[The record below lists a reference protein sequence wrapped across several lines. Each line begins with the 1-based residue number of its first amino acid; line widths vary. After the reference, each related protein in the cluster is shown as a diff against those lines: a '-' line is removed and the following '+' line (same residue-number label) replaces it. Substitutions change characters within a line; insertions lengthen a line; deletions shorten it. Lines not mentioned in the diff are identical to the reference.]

1 MTQINTE
8 EFARIVCPPEEQ
20 VSMAFLPSSG
30 TGMAL
35 METVFVAGFLVGR
48 LWRNTE
54 AIERAIN
61 SRRVNCPHLHAAWG
75 FPSDHP
81 GSRLS
86 T

>member
-1 MTQINTE
+1 
-8 EFARIVCPPEEQ
+8 
-20 VSMAFLPSSG
+20 
-30 TGMAL
+30 MAL

-81 GSRLS
+81 ESRLS